1 MEEVRQFVVFRLGQ
15 EEYGVDILQV
25 NTIERMMPITR
36 VPKAPYF
43 VEGVINLRGEIVPVI
58 DLRKRFGLPPGEI
71 TGDTRIII
79 VMVDDLTVGMI
90 VDSATE
96 VIQLPQDA
104 VEPAPSVAGNIN
116 SEFLEGVG
124 KLNDKLLIIL
134 NLEKILRPSETEQ
147 RAIM

>member
-36 VPKAPYF
+36 VPKAPHY

-58 DLRKRFGLPPGEI
+58 DLRKRFDLPPLEI

-96 VIQLPQDA
+96 VIQLPQEA
-104 VEPAPSVAGNIN
+104 IEPSTSVAGNIN

-124 KLNDKLLIIL
+124 KLNDRLLIIL
-134 NLEKILRPSETEQ
+134 NLEKILRPGEPQQ